1 MLEKELKQC
10 ERYLE
15 EEHSNRAMLKHL
27 ITLNYLTRGEI
38 FEIILKNNIN
48 KKNNLLLVISIL
60 NLIAM
65 LLLIILLGTSI

>member
-1 MLEKELKQC
+1 MLEKEIKKS

-38 FEIILKNNIN
+38 IEIILKNNRN
-48 KKNNLLLVISIL
+48 KKNNFLLVISIL

-65 LLLIILLGTSI
+65 ILLMLLLLLR